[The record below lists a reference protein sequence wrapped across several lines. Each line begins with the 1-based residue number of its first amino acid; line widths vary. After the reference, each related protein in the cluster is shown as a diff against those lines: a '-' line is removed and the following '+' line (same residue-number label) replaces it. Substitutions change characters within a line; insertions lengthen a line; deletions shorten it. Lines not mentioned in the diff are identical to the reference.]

1 MGRGKRAYP
10 GHRGGDAP
18 DRHGARGSNDERW
31 DLKDPEDDPL
41 RDLRPRE
48 DDMRYPAGDDYI
60 WPEVKED
67 NEEDD

>member
-60 WPEVKED
+60 WPEMNEE